1 LTAVLHALNA
11 RSQANRKVMP
21 RNILGRRLCFLPP
34 NVVGSAYRRGMSKIA
49 AIRDNAARSRRLR
62 SGAGG
67 SVILWYSSGMPAK
80 RKVSVSLDEDLVA
93 ELEAADEAL
102 SGQVNEAIRAEVE
115 RRRRNRLLTGMLDS
129 LDAEYGP
136 VDEALVAKYAEL
148 L

>member
-1 LTAVLHALNA
+1 MRDTVA
-11 RSQANRKVMP
+11 RDRASRAGAK
-21 RNILGRRLCFLPP
+21 GT
-34 NVVGSAYRRGMSKIA
+34 VVP
-49 AIRDNAARSRRLR
+49 
-62 SGAGG
+62 
-67 SVILWYSSGMPAK
+67 WYASGMTTK

-115 RRRRNRLLTGMLDS
+115 RRRRNRMLTAMLDS

-136 VDEALVAKYAEL
+136 VDEALVVKYTEL